1 MRAMILAAGRGE
13 RMRPLTDQTPKPLL
27 QVAGKALLIWHLEQ
41 LRAAGVTDLVINHA
55 WLGEQIEAALGDGSA
70 FGVRIQWSREAE
82 ALETLG
88 GIVKA
93 LPLLGAEPF
102 LVVNGDIWCDYS
114 YAHLQLPAG
123 CLAKLVLVDNPPQ
136 HPNGDFALVNGVLHA
151 DGASKLTFSGIG
163 LYHPDLFAG
172 CVVEKARLAPLLR
185 QAMAL
190 HKIAGE
196 HYRGQWHDV
205 GTPARL
211 QELDAQLRAN
221 AVTGKRSDG

>member
-13 RMRPLTDQTPKPLL
+13 RMRPLTDHTPKPLL
-27 QVAGKALLIWHLEQ
+27 QVAGKTLLMWHLEQ
-41 LRAAGVTDLVINHA
+41 LRAAGITELVINHA
-55 WLGEQIEAALGDGSA
+55 WLGDQIESALGDGSA
-70 FGVRIQWSREAE
+70 FGVRVQWSREGE

-93 LPLLGAEPF
+93 LPLLGADPF

-123 CLAKLVLVDNPPQ
+123 KLAKLVLVDNPPQ
-136 HPNGDFALVNGVLHA
+136 HPEGDFALN
-151 DGASKLTFSGIG
+151 DGQLYAEGPNKLTFSGIG
-163 LYHPDLFAG
+163 IYHPDLFRG

-185 QAMAL
+185 QAMAS
-190 HKIAGE
+190 KQIAGE

-211 QELDAQLRAN
+211 QELDAQLRAHN
-221 AVTGKRSDG
+221 AGAA